1 MSVADSKGFRYQTD
15 PNYYNYQPSRA
26 DLQREANRQQIGGA
40 KGTEPAR
47 DSRYPAYAAPMSDG
61 RLVTDYRPKCS
72 RNITAGQQFDTK
84 QWMVHNAVEIMDTS
98 RRRQV
103 EWTGGNLQQ
112 PVLAPPPADV
122 ISVDADVVNV
132 IPSGLPGG
140 IGVQRANEVTPDL
153 FGTFQYMPTSS
164 EEIHNK
170 KRICTTSFFEGGR
183 NTPRG
188 RMEFQPAN
196 REVMDR
202 ANYRPKGL
210 ATVYPGNEG
219 TVMGLTTAYGEPL
232 I

>member
-15 PNYYNYQPSRA
+15 PNYYNYSPSTA
-26 DLQREANRQQIGGA
+26 DLIREANRQQIGGA

-84 QWMVHNAVEIMDTS
+84 QWMVHNAMEIMDTS

-103 EWTGGNLQQ
+103 EWTGGNLMQ

-140 IGVQRANEVTPDL
+140 IGVQRANETTPDL
-153 FGTFQYMPTSS
+153 FGTFQYMPSSS
-164 EEIHNK
+164 EEMHNK

-188 RMEFQPAN
+188 RMEFQPAG

-210 ATVYPGNEG
+210 PTVYPGNEG

-232 I
+232 V